1 MLNDTV
7 LPKEKTIFFF
17 CYNTISPPNKKSQ
30 NPVLSSLT
38 HEPNPCNHHISSATN
53 SCFVNP
59 DVSKLQGGGS
69 GNDEYGYSSLSLSFR
84 IFLASVGLEF
94 WVFHW
99 VCWGFY
105 CLGLLRFLFNYF
117 CLGFCCLVHRM
128 LGFCSIIFWVFV
140 AL

>member
-1 MLNDTV
+1 MIYLVVFCLELVN
-7 LPKEKTIFFF
+7 LLIF
-17 CYNTISPPNKKSQ
+17 
-30 NPVLSSLT
+30 
-38 HEPNPCNHHISSATN
+38 N

-59 DVSKLQGGGS
+59 DVSKLQGGSS
-69 GNDEYGYSSLSLSFR
+69 GGDEYGYSSLSLSFW
-84 IFLASVGLEF
+84 IFLAIAGLEF

-99 VCWGFY
+99 VCWSFF

-117 CLGFCCLVHRM
+117 CLGFCCLMHRM